1 MGPHTLPLC
10 VTLLC
15 TSVAA
20 SLSTARVER
29 EAWVMGT
36 RVRID
41 VESASLD
48 AAAQSAEQALRAIE
62 GIDGLLSTW
71 REESGLSALN
81 RAEVGRS
88 TTAPNALL
96 SLLDEV
102 FVWSER
108 TQGAFDPAIGPLI
121 DAWGV
126 RSQPR
131 TPSEDELV
139 DAMEASGSGAFSIH
153 PSSGTALRARPHAWI
168 DAGAFGKGAA
178 LRAVQIALAEDGIQ
192 RALVDLGGQVLAL
205 SDDEDGWSFEVAHP
219 LRRNEPVIPL
229 RLVNVSAATSGASER
244 PGHLL
249 DPRNGRPATD
259 WGSVT
264 VVDPDPL
271 LADILSTALYVMGPE
286 DGLAWALGEDAIA
299 ALFLTVDGDRVSA
312 RWTPSMARWLGPSPQ
327 SPHTQSARDVY

>member
-1 MGPHTLPLC
+1 VGPHTIPLC
-10 VTLLC
+10 VTLLFA
-15 TSVAA
+15 SAAA

-36 RVRID
+36 RVRIN
-41 VESASLD
+41 VESLSAEAAS
-48 AAAQSAEQALRAIE
+48 QSSEQALSAIE
-62 GIDGLLSTW
+62 DMDALLSTW

-81 RAEVGRS
+81 RAEVGRT

-96 SLLDEV
+96 TLLHEV
-102 FVWSER
+102 LAWSER
-108 TQGAFDPAIGPLI
+108 TEGAFDPAIGPLI

-131 TPSEDELV
+131 TPSEDELT
-139 DAMEASGSGAFSIH
+139 DAMEASGSGAFAID
-153 PSSGTALRARPHAWI
+153 PTSGTVVRAKPHAWL

-178 LRAVQIALAEDGIQ
+178 LRDVQTALTADGIQ
-192 RALVDLGGQVLAL
+192 RALIDLGGQVLAL
-205 SDDEDGWSFEVAHP
+205 SDDAAGWSFEVAHP

-271 LADILSTALYVMGPE
+271 VADILSTALYVMGPE

-299 ALFLTVDGDRVSA
+299 ALFLTVEGDRVSA